1 MKKIKKAAAI
11 VSAVSIGAGSGA
23 LSTVA
28 PAFATENV
36 ATAKKSISVPEKSYK
51 VLIDEDTTLSAI
63 DLPENWKFKEP
74 NSRIEEGSHTYTAV
88 FTGDRSQE
96 YEQSTDD
103 MEITI
108 DADVLKDPDAKE
120 EVRVPKNAKV
130 SDAGIGLSSQW
141 RIVSPNE
148 RLQEGENRI
157 EVAPAGFA
165 KYIGK
170 NAERYV
176 TVKAVFVKVP
186 LEIPQEL
193 PEIERTLNEGQ
204 SLNDLKSLGSV
215 RSPVSFDGERPLYKV
230 VISSTVDKDKALKV
244 GTYTYEI
251 SIDVPEDQKEA
262 FDIPVG
268 KLRVVVKKKH
278 SEKPKDDD
286 SGKTSGSTSQTSQD
300 DSQKGQKDD
309 QKKSADEPAAP
320 SGPADRPVHEDSAPS
335 VPSEPQTP
343 VTQPDQD
350 NEDYD
355 AEVPK
360 DDLFDVSDV
369 AAKPLSGLISKPK
382 ADTGN
387 VSDAVSNVNASSIV
401 KASDIAK
408 KNDSA
413 AKKAEAKGDD
423 VVVGNSTPQDN
434 VQKAKNAGS
443 SAKNAKK
450 AESKEE
456 TRKSPVALI
465 VAFVV
470 AAAGLIGGFIFK
482 KKKDG
487 ETESP
492 SNDASD

>member
-1 MKKIKKAAAI
+1 
-11 VSAVSIGAGSGA
+11 
-23 LSTVA
+23 
-28 PAFATENV
+28 
-36 ATAKKSISVPEKSYK
+36 
-51 VLIDEDTTLSAI
+51 
-63 DLPENWKFKEP
+63 
-74 NSRIEEGSHTYTAV
+74 
-88 FTGDRSQE
+88 
-96 YEQSTDD
+96 
-103 MEITI
+103 
-108 DADVLKDPDAKE
+108 
-120 EVRVPKNAKV
+120 
-130 SDAGIGLSSQW
+130 
-141 RIVSPNE
+141 
-148 RLQEGENRI
+148 
-157 EVAPAGFA
+157 
-165 KYIGK
+165 
-170 NAERYV
+170 
-176 TVKAVFVKVP
+176 
-186 LEIPQEL
+186 
-193 PEIERTLNEGQ
+193 
-204 SLNDLKSLGSV
+204 
-215 RSPVSFDGERPLYKV
+215 
-230 VISSTVDKDKALKV
+230 
-244 GTYTYEI
+244 
-251 SIDVPEDQKEA
+251 
-262 FDIPVG
+262 
-268 KLRVVVKKKH
+268 
-278 SEKPKDDD
+278 
-286 SGKTSGSTSQTSQD
+286 
-300 DSQKGQKDD
+300 
-309 QKKSADEPAAP
+309 
-320 SGPADRPVHEDSAPS
+320 
-335 VPSEPQTP
+335 VPSEPHTP

-350 NEDYD
+350 DEDYD

-434 VQKAKNAGS
+434 AQKAKNAGG

-487 ETESP
+487 ETEDP